1 MTTKIPRHA
10 GRAATALAI
19 AAGFALITGCGTAR
33 TPSQDA
39 DSHAHDAARSGTP
52 AAEEATHDEHGA
64 HEGEDAGAQT
74 DEAMELTP
82 EAIANAHLGFG
93 VAGPREIAVRTEA
106 PGEVHLNAERVL
118 EVRPRYSGVV
128 RELRRRQG
136 DRVSRGDVVAVV
148 QNSESLAEYEIR
160 ATLAG
165 TVISRPAIAGQS
177 VNTDTPLMT
186 IADLSSV
193 WVDFSIFPQFVGRV
207 REGTPVRITAA
218 ARPDLAADGRVGY
231 VGPLLEQ
238 DTRIATARVVLPN
251 PRGDWPPGLF
261 VSVDLELEHARVPV
275 AVPEDAVLRAED
287 GAMVFVARGSRFEP
301 RTVVT
306 GRTDG
311 RLTEIVS
318 GLTAGD
324 SVVTRNA
331 FVLKSELGKREVSH
345 GH

>member
-1 MTTKIPRHA
+1 MTGLVKHTC
-10 GRAATALAI
+10 RAAMALAL
-19 AAGFALITGCGTAR
+19 AAGIALLAGCGTAR
-33 TPSQDA
+33 TPAQDA
-39 DSHAHDAARSGTP
+39 DEHAHDAARTGAP
-52 AAEEATHDEHGA
+52 AAEETAHDEHGA
-64 HEGEDAGAQT
+64 HEGEEAGAHAE
-74 DEAMELTP
+74 EAMELSA

-118 EVRPRYSGVV
+118 EVRPRYAGVV

-136 DRVSRGDVVAVV
+136 DRVGRGDVVAVV

-160 ATLAG
+160 STLAG
-165 TVISRPAIAGQS
+165 TVLARPAIVGQA

-207 REGTPVRITAA
+207 REGTPVRISSA
-218 ARPDLAADGRVGY
+218 ARPDLMADGRVGY
-231 VGPLLEQ
+231 VGPMLEQ

-261 VSVDLELEHARVPV
+261 VSVSLELEHARVAV
-275 AVPEDAVLRAED
+275 AVPDESVLRAEE
-287 GAMVFVARGSRFEP
+287 GALVFVRRGSRFEP

-318 GLTAGD
+318 GLAAGD